1 MVARQWR
8 NVTPIPVHLTGR
20 PTGVVVDVIGICDH
34 MPRMMQSRT
43 SDVVPA
49 VHDRV
54 YRALRTR
61 IMHGE
66 VAPGQ
71 ALTLRGI
78 GKEFGVSMT
87 PARESVR
94 RLVAEG
100 ALFLSSSGRVS
111 TPELTHDRI
120 EELAALRALLE
131 VELASR
137 ALPRAHMALIERLQ
151 TINGVVAEAVVKRDA
166 VGYIRS
172 NLEFHR
178 TLYLRAQAPA
188 ILAMAETVW
197 LQLGP
202 TMRAL
207 YGKLRRTE
215 PPHYHKLIIAALK
228 AGDEPGLRLAVRSDV
243 TQGLRLLIS

>member
-1 MVARQWR
+1 MLTARSHDSTPVA
-8 NVTPIPVHLTGR
+8 
-20 PTGVVVDVIGICDH
+20 
-34 MPRMMQSRT
+34 
-43 SDVVPA
+43 
-49 VHDRV
+49 HDRV
-54 YRALRTR
+54 YRSLRAR
-61 IMHGE
+61 ILHGE
-66 VAPGQ
+66 IEPGA
-71 ALTLRGI
+71 ALTLRGL
-78 GKEFGVSMT
+78 GEEYAVSMT
-87 PARESVR
+87 PAREAVR

-111 TPELTHDRI
+111 TPELTAERL

-137 ALPRAHMALIERLQ
+137 ALPRAHMALIDRLQ
-151 TINGVVAEAVVKRDA
+151 SINSNVAEMVSKRDA
-166 VGYIRS
+166 VGYIRT

-188 ILAMAETVW
+188 MLAMAETVW

-207 YGKLRRTE
+207 YGRLGRTE
-215 PPHYHKLIIAALK
+215 PPHYHRLIISALR

-243 TQGLRLLIS
+243 TQGLRLLAT

>member
-1 MVARQWR
+1 MLI
-8 NVTPIPVHLTGR
+8 NPR
-20 PTGVVVDVIGICDH
+20 PE
-34 MPRMMQSRT
+34 T
-43 SDVVPA
+43 SPSSA
-49 VHDRV
+49 HDRV
-54 YRALRTR
+54 YRGLRTR

-66 VAPGQ
+66 IGPGQ

-78 GKEFGVSMT
+78 GKEFEVSMT
-87 PARESVR
+87 PAREAVR

-100 ALFLSSSGRVS
+100 ALTLSTSGRVA
-111 TPELTHDRI
+111 TPELSNERI
-120 EELAALRALLE
+120 EELAALRSLIE

-137 ALPRAHMALIERLQ
+137 AMPRAHMALIERLQ
-151 TINGVVAEAVVKRDA
+151 TINGAISEAVAHKDA
-166 VGYIRS
+166 VAYIRT

-188 ILAMAETVW
+188 MLAMAETVW

-207 YGKLRRTE
+207 YGRLRRTE
-215 PPHYHKLIIAALK
+215 PPHFHRLIIAALR

-243 TQGLRLLIS
+243 TQGLKMLAS